1 MLCRRSQTISKRST
15 PQPSLR
21 PRDRA
26 SACHMQSE
34 WKIKTGA
41 EAKTKTKATTK
52 TKTMTSW
59 VQACRLRP
67 VARGCVQTAGHFHLV
82 MVMVTAWIR
91 DLGACRVGCYRIS
104 IASPV
109 YRIPPSRKSLFI
121 LCNLLWNLNLKMKT
135 DPERKRWRQTRR
147 RRRTCRLTEAI
158 TAHVLADVIVST
170 NRQPYKHLSII
181 NMGVCVCVVSVK

>member
-21 PRDRA
+21 LSARDRG

-34 WKIKTGA
+34 WKIKT
-41 EAKTKTKATTK
+41 ETKTKRKRRRQRRRQRRWPAE
-52 TKTMTSW
+52 
-59 VQACRLRP
+59 CRP
-67 VARGCVQTAGHFHLV
+67 VVAAPWPGCVQTAGHFHLV

-104 IASPV
+104 IA
-109 YRIPPSRKSLFI
+109 RIPSSRKSLFI

-135 DPERKRWRQTRR
+135 DPERKRWRQR
-147 RRRTCRLTEAI
+147 RRRTHI
-158 TAHVLADVIVST
+158 
-170 NRQPYKHLSII
+170 
-181 NMGVCVCVVSVK
+181 

>member
-21 PRDRA
+21 LKARDRG

-34 WKIKTGA
+34 WKIKTETKRKRRRQRRWPA
-41 EAKTKTKATTK
+41 E
-52 TKTMTSW
+52 
-59 VQACRLRP
+59 CRP
-67 VARGCVQTAGHFHLV
+67 VVAAPWPGCVQTAGHFHLV

-104 IASPV
+104 IA
-109 YRIPPSRKSLFI
+109 RIPPSRKSLFI

-135 DPERKRWRQTRR
+135 DPEQKRWRQRR
-147 RRRTCRLTEAI
+147 RRLQLMFLRTSSYLQTDI
-158 TAHVLADVIVST
+158 HTYI
-170 NRQPYKHLSII
+170 
-181 NMGVCVCVVSVK
+181 